1 MMLDSQKY
9 QPLSFLLVF

>member
-1 MMLDSQKY
+1 MLDSQKY